1 MRTNSATTRTKVAR
15 QVSDHDAKRTVL
27 CLRVVPG
34 SMRCV
39 SVGHRES
46 RIGLL
51 ARAAQRVR
59 VKKQDFLSGTLSPYE
74 GAAGVVAAEFRD
86 KCHRRHAREGHVQQE
101 QLLITTQGE
110 GDKFYIKNGEAKA
123 GKNAVHCF
131 LVR

>member
-1 MRTNSATTRTKVAR
+1 MGKYSATTRTKVAR

-27 CLRVVPG
+27 CLCVVPG

-39 SVGHRES
+39 SVRHRES

-59 VKKQDFLSGTLSPYE
+59 VKNQEFFIKNIESE

-101 QLLITTQGE
+101 QLLTTTQGE
-110 GDKFYIKNGEAKA
+110 GDKFYIK
-123 GKNAVHCF
+123 
-131 LVR
+131 